1 MQIAVK
7 LVNASAKTV
16 QELVRQVLLVADAQ
30 KQKNPN
36 GLDLNLPAGILTD
49 LVEGDT
55 ICQEAL
61 DALDQAIEALETVET
76 LAPFTPATKRGMR
89 ERLMEIA
96 TRLRRIRRL

>member
-16 QELVRQVLLVADAQ
+16 QELVRQVLLVADVQ
-30 KQKNPN
+30 KQEKPN
-36 GLDLNLPAGILTD
+36 DLGPDLPVGILAD
-49 LVEGDT
+49 LADSQT
-55 ICQEAL
+55 ICQEVL
-61 DALDQAIEALETVET
+61 DALDQAIEALEAVEA
-76 LAPFTPATKRGMR
+76 LAPFTPATKQVMR